1 MKITQIKYRI
11 IADVLIFSLIF
22 VGPWWLSIVLISAG
36 IFLFRH
42 FYESLALAIFLDGLY
57 SVPGVTFF
65 GTGAFFTIIIVAIFL
80 LSIFLKT
87 RLKFYRV

>member
-1 MKITQIKYRI
+1 MRIKYRI
-11 IADVLIFSLIF
+11 IADILIFTLIF

-42 FYESLALAIFLDGLY
+42 FYESLALAIFLDGLH

-65 GTGAFFTIIIVAIFL
+65 GTGALFTIIIAAVFL
-80 LSIFLKT
+80 ASIFLKT
-87 RLKFYRV
+87 QLKFYSN